1 MTIAGLPRVLGSGG
15 DRYCWVWIV
24 GWPELLSETG
34 AEGAIID
41 GATNLKQ
48 QIGAASRPAHLHPR
62 PVPRLQHRSLPAS
75 QSRSR
80 VHSRSKN
87 RRENT
92 PFGAYT
98 PKLAAVPHLR
108 LRCAATMGSRRC
120 DRELSLS
127 KAWARTTVS
136 YGVARSTTI
145 WGIPA
150 YLAIGVLIF
159 LVIGFMNAL
168 TENLQLMR
176 RWLERP
182 YLVMFPAISAAAA
195 VVLGVSV
202 RRRRNEW
209 PFYMV
214 TLIFVSAL
222 GTLTISLRPC
232 MIPFVLTI
240 GQAAA
245 PHASLSFMFWGAV
258 LFIYLPSLQRQD
270 RSNSRSL
277 LVGRSTASG

>member
-1 MTIAGLPRVLGSGG
+1 M
-15 DRYCWVWIV
+15 
-24 GWPELLSETG
+24 
-34 AEGAIID
+34 
-41 GATNLKQ
+41 
-48 QIGAASRPAHLHPR
+48 
-62 PVPRLQHRSLPAS
+62 
-75 QSRSR
+75 
-80 VHSRSKN
+80 
-87 RRENT
+87 
-92 PFGAYT
+92 
-98 PKLAAVPHLR
+98 
-108 LRCAATMGSRRC
+108 
-120 DRELSLS
+120 S

-159 LVIGFMNAL
+159 LVIVFMYAL
-168 TENLQLMR
+168 TENLQFMH

-214 TLIFVSAL
+214 TLIFVSAF
-222 GTLTISLRPC
+222 GTLTISLWPY

-245 PHASLSFMFWGAV
+245 PHASLSFMFRERYSSSSYRVFSGKIGA
-258 LFIYLPSLQRQD
+258 
-270 RSNSRSL
+270 
-277 LVGRSTASG
+277 TAANY